1 MIENIFL
8 LVAYLC
14 GFFTLMLSG
23 ALVQIVIVIV
33 THYFPRS
40 KFARWMEARDYEN
53 VG

>member
-8 LVAYLC
+8 LAAYLSV
-14 GFFTLMLSG
+14 FFALMLCG
-23 ALVQIVIVIV
+23 ALFQIAIVIV

-40 KFARWMEARDYEN
+40 KFAQWAEARDYEN

>member
-8 LVAYLC
+8 LAAYLSA
-14 GFFTLMLSG
+14 FFTLMLSG

-40 KFARWMEARDYEN
+40 RFALWIEAKDYE
-53 VG
+53 